1 MRSAFKKLPSEK
13 HSIDGGLL
21 FAVTV
26 CAALSTLLIYSIVKN
41 KMIDGIGASYWQT
54 QLFSMVVGIVIAV
67 VISFIDYHKL
77 VKLWFIFAPVA
88 LFLVALTFTGLG
100 YRRDG
105 ADDKAWLDIGF
116 VLFQPSEILKL
127 AFILTFSY
135 HLSRDEEEMNK
146 PSHMALLLIHGMI
159 PIGIVGLQGDYGTA
173 IVFAAIFGFMI
184 CSARISWK

>member
-67 VISFIDYHKL
+67 VISFMEARNASTAMI
-77 VKLWFIFAPVA
+77 
-88 LFLVALTFTGLG
+88 
-100 YRRDG
+100 R
-105 ADDKAWLDIGF
+105 
-116 VLFQPSEILKL
+116 QP
-127 AFILTFSY
+127 T
-135 HLSRDEEEMNK
+135 
-146 PSHMALLLIHGMI
+146 
-159 PIGIVGLQGDYGTA
+159 V
-173 IVFAAIFGFMI
+173 
-184 CSARISWK
+184 